1 MMVDEQP
8 LDMEEDKEGGSNPIS
23 GSKLT
28 AE

>member
-23 GSKLT
+23 SSKP
-28 AE
+28 AAN